1 MNSGPSPGGLCLLG
15 HLAKLRT
22 GEQREWFV
30 EGKGGRS
37 GANGQTIKLGGRPG
51 G

>member
-1 MNSGPSPGGLCLLG
+1 MLAGPSCETED
-15 HLAKLRT
+15 RR
-22 GEQREWFV
+22 EREWFV
-30 EGKGGRS
+30 EVKGGRS